1 MEKST
6 KTFFENKIKQFA
18 RELSVYLDRDDRNM
32 RFHAEELLN
41 AEIVEKFKTYPKETE
56 VEILILLFQKRFRRK
71 WVFNEFRYCVVK
83 DCFFSFAHSFVEDE
97 NKALTVWAFRSDD
110 VRIKLIKEA

>member
-18 RELSVYLDRDDRNM
+18 HELSVYLDRDDRNM

-41 AEIVEKFKTYPKETE
+41 AEIV
-56 VEILILLFQKRFRRK
+56 
-71 WVFNEFRYCVVK
+71 
-83 DCFFSFAHSFVEDE
+83 
-97 NKALTVWAFRSDD
+97 
-110 VRIKLIKEA
+110 